1 MWWWQV
7 CGDRALI
14 GSLEEWEHLPNLA
27 GKVPLIFH
35 SVQGLLRATAC
46 VCLCEREKERE
57 RKREREKE
65 RE

>member
-1 MWWWQV
+1 V

-35 SVQGLLRATAC
+35 SVQGLLRVTVC
-46 VCLCEREKERE
+46 VCERDRE
-57 RKREREKE
+57 REREKE
-65 RE
+65 SDTSQKREAV